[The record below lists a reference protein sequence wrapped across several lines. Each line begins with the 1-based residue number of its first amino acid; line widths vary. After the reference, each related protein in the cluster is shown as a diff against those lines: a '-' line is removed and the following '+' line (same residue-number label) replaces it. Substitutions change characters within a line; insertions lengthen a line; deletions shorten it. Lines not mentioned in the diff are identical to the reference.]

1 MPLDHAF
8 RLSSILLAGTG
19 FASLTLA
26 IALPWWLL
34 IVAAGA
40 FAMAL
45 LRIQSTSAVSGAI
58 GHLRFSALTWN
69 VFLVLAFAGFWLDLF
84 LISQEILPAG
94 IHFLVLLLVNK
105 LSNLDQRRD
114 FLHLYA
120 ISLIALLAS
129 AALTTQIWY
138 APFFFAYLVIGV
150 WTLLLYHLLQEQEE
164 LAEPQQGLAHT
175 TPSLLLLPSLT
186 ARFFWTT
193 NAVATSAFALTLLFF
208 FLIPRVGVGFF
219 QNNHGDNLRT
229 TGFSEHVDLG
239 VMGPVKQDPSIVMRV
254 ELPERTGHDS
264 KWEPL
269 YLRGVAY
276 NRYDGKSWTNSLPH
290 RRMLTELPED
300 TFTLRTSGTKPAP
313 TARQLRQEI
322 LLEPLDTTVLFGTP
336 FPTSVKGH
344 FLSLQSDL
352 MGSLYLPFPLHT
364 RTQYTAYSSPTT
376 LHATEKKSAALLY
389 PDFILQQYLQV
400 PAVNEQVLELARQ
413 ITQPATS
420 IAHAV
425 ALIHTH
431 LLTHYRYNLDVPSL
445 QSPHPLEDFLL
456 TRKTGYCEHYATAMV
471 VMLRTVGIPAR
482 LVTGFLATEWNEF
495 GGYYTVRQRDAHAWV
510 EVYFPQSGWITM
522 DPTPP
527 SPDAAGATWWQSA
540 TSAMDS
546 LRLKWDRL
554 FVHYSAHDQFT
565 VVQGIREG
573 GEAVRAGFAETLS
586 ALSAQAAAI
595 VGRMGHSVIPSG
607 VPHYAITLLLAIA
620 GVYGASAILRRLR
633 KRRTQH
639 SPFST
644 QQQTVITL
652 YTSLLQCCAQR
663 GITKPAS
670 ATPMEFLQQIQ
681 ARWGEAWPIVDSV
694 TRLYTHVRFGEAALT
709 EEALA
714 TAEAQVRTLRLLGRS
729 TADSQP
735 PSRGPVMPSRLR

>member
-1 MPLDHAF
+1 MPLDQAF

-26 IALPWWLL
+26 IALPLWLL
-34 IVAAGA
+34 VLAAGA
-40 FAMAL
+40 FGMAL
-45 LRIQSTSAVSGAI
+45 LRVQSSGVISGALSR
-58 GHLRFSALTWN
+58 LRFSALTWN
-69 VFLVLAFAGFWLDLF
+69 IFLLLAFAGFWIDLF

-138 APFFFAYLVIGV
+138 APFFLVYLVIGV

-164 LAEPQQGLAHT
+164 LAEPQQGHT
-175 TPSLLLLPSLT
+175 HAAPSAAPLPRLT
-186 ARFFWTT
+186 TRFFWAT
-193 NAVATSAFALTLLFF
+193 NAMAASAFGITLLFF

-219 QNNHGDNLRT
+219 QNNHGENLRT

-254 ELPERTGHDS
+254 ELPEHSGQDS

-276 NRYDGKSWTNSLPH
+276 NRYDGKSWSNSLPH
-290 RRMLTELPED
+290 RRMLTELPEG
-300 TFTLRTSGTKPAP
+300 TFTLRASGPKSSTP
-313 TARQLRQEI
+313 ARQLKLEI
-322 LLEPLDTTVLFGTP
+322 LLEPLDTTVLFGSP

-364 RTQYTAYSSPTT
+364 RSQYIVYSSPTS
-376 LHATEKKSAALLY
+376 LNAAEKKSAALVY
-389 PDFILQQYLQV
+389 PDFIQQHYLQV

-413 ITQPATS
+413 ITRPATS
-420 IAHAV
+420 VAQAV
-425 ALIHTH
+425 AMVHTH

-471 VMLRTVGIPAR
+471 MMLRSVGIPAR
-482 LVTGFLATEWNEF
+482 LVTGFLATEWNAF

-527 SPDAAGATWWQSA
+527 SPDGVGPTWWQSA
-540 TSAMDS
+540 NSAMDS
-546 LRLKWDRL
+546 IRLRWDRM

-573 GEAVRAGFAETLS
+573 GEAVRAGLSETLS
-586 ALSAQAAAI
+586 ALSAQGVSI
-595 VGRMGHSVIPSG
+595 VSHMVLSVTPSG
-607 VPHYAITLLLAIA
+607 VPQVAIA
-620 GVYGASAILRRLR
+620 LVLATAAVYGGITILRRFR
-633 KRRTQH
+633 NRTTQH
-639 SPFST
+639 SSFST
-644 QQQTVITL
+644 QQQTVIAL
-652 YTSLLQCCAQR
+652 YTTMLNCCAQQ
-663 GITKPAS
+663 GLMKPAS
-670 ATPMEFLQQIQ
+670 ATSGEFLEQIRT
-681 ARWGEAWPIVDSV
+681 RWGEAWPLVDSV
-694 TRLYTHVRFGEAALT
+694 TRLYAQVRFGEAALT
-709 EEALA
+709 DADLA
-714 TAEAQVRTLRLLGRS
+714 TAQTQLRKLRLLGRS
-729 TADSQP
+729 TADSQ
-735 PSRGPVMPSRLR
+735 

>member
-1 MPLDHAF
+1 MPMDQAF

-26 IALPWWLL
+26 MALPLWLL
-34 IVAAGA
+34 VLAAGA
-40 FAMAL
+40 FGMAL
-45 LRIQSTSAVSGAI
+45 LRVQSSGAISGAI

-69 VFLVLAFAGFWLDLF
+69 IFLLLAFAGFWIDLF

-138 APFFFAYLVIGV
+138 APFFFIYLVIGV
-150 WTLLLYHLLQEQEE
+150 WTLLLYHLLQEREE
-164 LAEPQQGLAHT
+164 LTEPEPGHAHAEPS
-175 TPSLLLLPSLT
+175 PVPLPRLT

-193 NAVATSAFALTLLFF
+193 NAMAASAFGLTLLFF

-219 QNNHGDNLRT
+219 QNNHGENLRT

-254 ELPERTGHDS
+254 ELPERTGHDA

-276 NRYDGKSWTNSLPH
+276 NRYDGKSWSNSLPH
-290 RRMLTELPED
+290 RRMLTELPEG
-300 TFTLRTSGTKPAP
+300 TFTLRTLASKPSP
-313 TARQLRQEI
+313 PARQLKLEI
-322 LLEPLDTTVLFGTP
+322 LLEPLDTTVLFGSP
-336 FPTSVKGH
+336 FPTAVKGH

-364 RTQYTAYSSPTT
+364 RSQYTVYSSPTS
-376 LHATEKKSAALLY
+376 LNAAEKKSAALIY
-389 PDFILQQYLQV
+389 PDSILQQYLQV

-413 ITQPATS
+413 VTRPATS
-420 IAHAV
+420 VAQAV
-425 ALIHTH
+425 AMVHTH

-471 VMLRTVGIPAR
+471 VMLRSVGIPAR

-527 SPDAAGATWWQSA
+527 SPNAVGPTWWQSA
-540 TSAMDS
+540 NSAMDS
-546 LRLKWDRL
+546 IRLQWDRL

-573 GEAVRAGFAETLS
+573 GEAVRAGFSETLS
-586 ALSAQAAAI
+586 ALSAQGVAI
-595 VGRMGHSVIPSG
+595 VSHMVIRLTPSG
-607 VPHYAITLLLAIA
+607 VPHVVIALVLAA
-620 GVYGASAILRRLR
+620 AAVYGGIVILRRF
-633 KRRTQH
+633 RTRTTPR

-644 QQQTVITL
+644 QQQTVIAL
-652 YTSLLQCCAQR
+652 YTTMLQCCAQK

-670 ATPMEFLQQIQ
+670 ATSVEFLEQIRT
-681 ARWGEAWPIVDSV
+681 RWGEAWPLVDSV
-694 TRLYTHVRFGEAALT
+694 TRLYARVRFGEAALT
-709 EEALA
+709 EADLA
-714 TAEAQVRTLRLLGRS
+714 TAEVQLRTLRLLKRK
-729 TADSQP
+729 TADSQ
-735 PSRGPVMPSRLR
+735 

>member
-1 MPLDHAF
+1 MPLDQAF

-26 IALPWWLL
+26 IALPLWLFIL
-34 IVAAGA
+34 AGGA
-40 FAMAL
+40 FGMAL
-45 LRIQSTSAVSGAI
+45 LRVQSSGAISGAI
-58 GHLRFSALTWN
+58 GQLRFSALTWN
-69 VFLVLAFAGFWLDLF
+69 IFLLLAFAGFWIDLF

-138 APFFFAYLVIGV
+138 APFFFVYLVIGV

-164 LAEPQQGLAHT
+164 LVEPQQGLTHAA
-175 TPSLLLLPSLT
+175 PSPVLPRLT

-193 NAVATSAFALTLLFF
+193 NAMAASAFGLTLLFF

-219 QNNHGDNLRT
+219 QNNHGENLRT

-239 VMGPVKQDPSIVMRV
+239 VIGPVKQDPSIVMRV

-276 NRYDGKSWTNSLPH
+276 NRYDGKSWSNSLPH
-290 RRMLTELPED
+290 RRMLTELPEG
-300 TFTLRTSGTKPAP
+300 TFTLRTSGP
-313 TARQLRQEI
+313 TPSIPARQLKLEI
-322 LLEPLDTTVLFGTP
+322 LLEPLDTTVLFGSP

-352 MGSLYLPFPLHT
+352 MGSLYLPYPLHA
-364 RTQYTAYSSPTT
+364 RSQYTVYSSPTS
-376 LHATEKKSAALLY
+376 LNAAEKKSAALLY
-389 PDFILQQYLQV
+389 PEFILQQYLQV
-400 PAVNEQVLELARQ
+400 PTVNEQVLELARQ
-413 ITQPATS
+413 ITRPATS
-420 IAHAV
+420 VAQAV
-425 ALIHTH
+425 AMVHTH

-445 QSPHPLEDFLL
+445 ESPHPLEDFLL

-471 VMLRTVGIPAR
+471 VMLRSVGIPAR

-510 EVYFPQSGWITM
+510 EVYFPRSGWITM

-527 SPDAAGATWWQSA
+527 SSDAAGATWWQSA
-540 TSAMDS
+540 NSAMDS
-546 LRLKWDRL
+546 IRLQWDRL
-554 FVHYSAHDQFT
+554 FVHYTAHDQFT
-565 VVQGIREG
+565 VVQGIRES
-573 GEAVRAGFAETLS
+573 GEAVRAGFSETLS

-595 VGRMGHSVIPSG
+595 VGRMGSSVIPSG
-607 VPHYAITLLLAIA
+607 VPHSAIA
-620 GVYGASAILRRLR
+620 LVLALAAVYGGIAILRRLR
-633 KRRTQH
+633 NRTTH
-639 SPFST
+639 NSPFSP
-644 QQQTVITL
+644 QQQTVIAL
-652 YTSLLQCCAQR
+652 YTSMLQCCAQQ

-670 ATPMEFLQQIQ
+670 ATSAEFLAQIRT
-681 ARWGEAWPIVDSV
+681 RWGEAWPLVDSV
-694 TRLYTHVRFGEAALT
+694 TQLYAQVRFGQVALT

-714 TAEAQVRTLRLLGRS
+714 TAQAQLRTLRLLGRS
-729 TADSQP
+729 TADSQ
-735 PSRGPVMPSRLR
+735 